1 MFSEGV
7 VLLIFP
13 RGEGPLFQKMD
24 EVYFYSDFF
33 TACFSASR
41 SEIHMVEDVVRT
53 L

>member
-13 RGEGPLFQKMD
+13 RGEGPLFQKWMRST
-24 EVYFYSDFF
+24 FSDF
-33 TACFSASR
+33 TACFSAS
-41 SEIHMVEDVVRT
+41 EIHMVGDGDMT